1 MKNKRGKPP
10 GPPQTPAAPS
20 APAAIDRLLNQAFA
34 QHAAGRLAEA
44 EALCRQILGASP
56 NHAVALHLLGVIA
69 YQAGQNPLALELID
83 AALQANPQSAEAW
96 THRGAVL
103 HALRQYPEALASYDR
118 AIALNPSYADAH
130 NNRGNTLHSLRRY
143 QEALAACDR
152 AIALRPDYPDAWNN
166 RGNALLALD
175 QHQAA
180 VESYD
185 RAIALNPNYAD
196 AYTNRGNA
204 LQSLN
209 LANPN
214 PSKHASSGRDLVF
227 YCGPVTE
234 TWNPDTVKA
243 TGIGGSE
250 EAVLWLSRL
259 FHHRGWNVTV
269 YANCGLE
276 EKNYEGV
283 SWKPYWLWNYRDKQN
298 VTILWRY
305 PRLAD
310 YDINSDR
317 IILDLHDVIP
327 ESEFTA
333 SRLQRI
339 HRIFVKSR
347 FHRSLYPA
355 IPDDKFSIVPNGI
368 DAQLFDTAATA
379 RDPHLLI
386 NTSSADR
393 SLETFL
399 DCFEQIKLQVPHA
412 KAEWAYGWG
421 VWDAVRASNLSLMQ
435 WKAAMQVRMRQLGV
449 AERGRISYT
458 EVARLYLRANIFAY
472 PSEMAEIDCISLSK
486 AMAAGAI
493 PVTTDFAA
501 MGEKSG
507 HGGIFIPSTK
517 TKDNWIQPGQFQVDM
532 TDPEQKAQ
540 FVAAAVDLLRNPP
553 AESAR
558 DSMRQWA
565 RSTFD
570 WNTVADAWHGALT
583 GPQANA
589 ALASYDH
596 AIRLN
601 PNHAEAHHNRGCAFH
616 AQLAYGAA
624 IECYDEALR
633 LKPDYANAHANRGNA
648 LLALKQYSAALA
660 SFDRALAL
668 QPDYEYLRGTRLHTR
683 RLLCDWHDDAADL
696 AQLEAAIARGERV
709 ALPFATLALTASPA
723 LQKRAAEIYVA
734 DKHPPRPESEAAPI
748 LPHLAHSRIRIGY
761 FSADFYNHATSYLM
775 AELFE
780 RHDRTRF
787 EILGFSFGPDTG
799 DPMRSRVSAAMDRF
813 LDVRSL
819 TDRDIAQLSRSL
831 QVDIAVDLKG
841 FTRDHR
847 AGIFAHRAAPIQ
859 ASYVGYPGTM
869 GAPWMDYLIADPT
882 LIPARSRHHYSEKI
896 AYLPGTYQPNDARR
910 PIAATT
916 PTRAAEGLPETAF
929 VFCCFNNTYKI
940 TPAVFALWMRIL
952 ARVEG
957 SVLWL
962 LEDNPASIAN
972 LRAEAARCGISPARL
987 IFARP
992 QPIAE
997 HLARHALAGLFLDT
1011 TPYNAHTT
1019 ASDALWTG
1027 LPILTLP
1034 NETFAGRVAASL
1046 LRATSLPEPALTGLI
1061 ATSESEYE
1069 QRAVALAQHPERL
1082 LSLRTHLRQSRATA
1096 PLFDTA
1102 AFTRQLEAAYTA
1114 MLQGRPVFP

>member
-10 GPPQTPAAPS
+10 GLPKPSAAPS
-20 APAAIDRLLNQAFA
+20 APTAIDRLLNQAFA

-118 AIALNPSYADAH
+118 SIALNPSYAAAH
-130 NNRGNTLHSLRRY
+130 NNRGNTLHSLHRY

-540 FVAAAVDLLRNPP
+540 FVAAAVDLLRHPP

-780 RHDRTRF
+780 RHDRSRF
-787 EILGFSFGPDTG
+787 EILGFSFGPQRTDA
-799 DPMRSRVSAAMDRF
+799 MRQRVSAALNRSPDSDARF
-813 LDVRSL
+813 LEVRTLS
-819 TDRDIAQLSRSL
+819 DFQIAQLARTHEL
-831 QVDIAVDLKG
+831 DIAIDLKG
-841 FTRDHR
+841 FTREGR
-847 AGIFAHRAAPIQ
+847 PGIFAHRAAPIQ
-859 ASYVGYPGTM
+859 VSYLGLPGTM
-869 GAPWMDYLIADPT
+869 AAPFIDYLIADPT
-882 LIPARSRHHYSEKI
+882 LIPARSRHHYRAKI
-896 AYLPGTYQPNDARR
+896 AYLPGT
-910 PIAATT
+910 
-916 PTRAAEGLPETAF
+916 
-929 VFCCFNNTYKI
+929 
-940 TPAVFALWMRIL
+940 
-952 ARVEG
+952 
-957 SVLWL
+957 
-962 LEDNPASIAN
+962 
-972 LRAEAARCGISPARL
+972 
-987 IFARP
+987 
-992 QPIAE
+992 
-997 HLARHALAGLFLDT
+997 
-1011 TPYNAHTT
+1011 
-1019 ASDALWTG
+1019 
-1027 LPILTLP
+1027 
-1034 NETFAGRVAASL
+1034 
-1046 LRATSLPEPALTGLI
+1046 
-1061 ATSESEYE
+1061 
-1069 QRAVALAQHPERL
+1069 
-1082 LSLRTHLRQSRATA
+1082 
-1096 PLFDTA
+1096 
-1102 AFTRQLEAAYTA
+1102 
-1114 MLQGRPVFP
+1114 